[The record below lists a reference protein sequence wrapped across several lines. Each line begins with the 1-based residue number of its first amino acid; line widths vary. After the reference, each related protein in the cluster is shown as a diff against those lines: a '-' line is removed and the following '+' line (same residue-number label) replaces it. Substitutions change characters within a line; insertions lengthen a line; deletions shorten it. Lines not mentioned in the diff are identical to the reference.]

1 MKIKRKIFVLT
12 GIAGVAS
19 LPMCFTVSAKEY
31 NQNLVNTQKIKKI
44 IEDEES
50 IKIDRLN
57 IVNVK
62 TLDENENSL
71 FLIQKNNN
79 DGIYIY
85 DSISEVFIEKIPSA
99 NIKFESNEIYYFGN
113 LSYYKLNIDNE
124 YINLVDNKSKI
135 SQEEAEL
142 LFKGVK

>member
-79 DGIYIY
+79 DGIYIW
-85 DSISEVFIEKIPSA
+85 VLEKMCG
-99 NIKFESNEIYYFGN
+99 EIILYIFYYFLFRKEKQ
-113 LSYYKLNIDNE
+113 LSK
-124 YINLVDNKSKI
+124 KI
-135 SQEEAEL
+135 TYQ
-142 LFKGVK
+142 K